1 LCYPKRGWSHPETM
15 RKVTIAALLLLTTTG
30 MAQSAPQPAPPG
42 RSAPPSLTFDQ
53 FVDRVIARE
62 GDILKLMRNLHPIAE
77 TYVQDTKSDA
87 KLGTV
92 PERDEY
98 FLGQLSFNDGLSEVS
113 YLSGPGV
120 RSKMLSGMTGLVDT
134 KPSGVDFAR
143 TLLFDPGHLDRQHY
157 EFSPVRS
164 EMLGEVRCFVIDV
177 QPQLH
182 SGNGRFLG
190 RIWVED
196 QDYHIVR
203 MNGTYV
209 GARAGVHFETWR
221 LNVLPHVWLPAYS
234 YSEAPDERSKLGPS
248 IRYKALT
255 RIWGYDLQHAGDL
268 REYAQPLSETAPID
282 TSKKKDSGYDLSG
295 SLSVRPFQYSTED
308 HIIERLQVA
317 GLMAP
322 TGDVDQILETVT
334 RNLVITNQ
342 LDIKP
347 EVRCR
352 VLLTAPLE
360 SFSFGHVIVVS
371 RGLLDV
377 VPDEATL
384 AAILAHELAHI
395 VLGHSSEDKY
405 ASWRS
410 LFFSNEKTL
419 QKFDFRLDE
428 SQEAAANHKAAEL
441 LAKSPYKDK
450 LAQAGL
456 FLKTLQLRSQELP
469 NLIHPH
475 LGNALME
482 GDELRLAELTKSAP
496 ELEITRL
503 DQIAALPLGSR
514 VKIDPWSDRVELLKV
529 KPAPVRLA
537 SEKIPFEIA
546 PVFPYLKRVQDAPTL
561 TPPTPAPPPAPTQ

>member
-1 LCYPKRGWSHPETM
+1 MPVSITTVPL
-15 RKVTIAALLLLTTTG
+15 VLLLLLTSAVG
-30 MAQSAPQPAPPG
+30 QSAPPAASPARP
-42 RSAPPSLTFDQ
+42 AALSLTFDQ
-53 FVDRVIARE
+53 FTDRVIERE
-62 GDILKLMRNLHPIAE
+62 RDIFHLMGNLHPIAE
-77 TYVQDTKSDA
+77 TYIQDTKPDV
-87 KLGTV
+87 KLGAV
-92 PERDEY
+92 PVRDEY
-98 FLGQLSFNDGLSEVS
+98 FLGQLSFKDGSFSEVS
-113 YLSGPGV
+113 YLGESGF
-120 RSKMLSGMTGLVDT
+120 RSRMMSGMTGIIDA

-143 TLLFDPGHLDRQHY
+143 IILLDPQHLDRKHY
-157 EFSPVRS
+157 NFAPVRG

-177 QPQLH
+177 QPRPH
-182 SGNGRFLG
+182 AGNGRFLG

-234 YSEAPDERSKLGPS
+234 YSEEPDEHSRLGPA

-268 REYAQPLSETAPID
+268 REYAQPLADTAPAAA
-282 TSKKKDSGYDLSG
+282 SGKKDSGYDLSG
-295 SLSVRPFQYSTED
+295 RLSARPFQYSTED
-308 HIIERLQVA
+308 NIIERLQVA

-322 TGDVDQILETVT
+322 TGGVDQVLETVT
-334 RNLVITNQ
+334 RNLIITNE

-377 VPDEATL
+377 LPDEATL
-384 AAILAHELAHI
+384 AAILAHELAHV

-405 ASWRS
+405 ASWNS
-410 LFFSNEKTL
+410 LFFPNEQIL
-419 QKFDFRLDE
+419 QKFDFRLDPA
-428 SQEAAANHKAAEL
+428 QEDAANRKAAQL

-475 LGNALME
+475 LGNSLNE
-482 GDELRLAELTKSAP
+482 GDELRLAELTKSTP
-496 ELEITRL
+496 QVDITRV
-503 DQIAALPLGSR
+503 DQISALPLGSR
-514 VKIDPWSDRVELLKV
+514 IKVNPWSDRVELIKG

-537 SEKIPFEIA
+537 SEKIPFEIT
-546 PVFPYLKRVQDAPTL
+546 PVFPYLKRVLDAPPL
-561 TPPTPAPPPAPTQ
+561 TPPTPAPTQ

>member
-1 LCYPKRGWSHPETM
+1 LSLSEYAPLEPALERM
-15 RKVTIAALLLLTTTG
+15 RFLINPGALAFLLLLSPAVG
-30 MAQSAPQPAPPG
+30 QSPPQAAGRPA
-42 RSAPPSLTFDQ
+42 AASLNFDQ
-53 FVDRVIARE
+53 FTDRMIARE
-62 GDILKLMRNLHPIAE
+62 NDVLKLIRNLHPISE
-77 TYVQDTKSDA
+77 TYIQDTKPDA
-87 KLGTV
+87 KMGAV
-92 PERDEY
+92 PVRDEY
-98 FLGQLSFNDGLSEVS
+98 FLGQLSFTNGLTEVS
-113 YLSGPGV
+113 YLGESGI
-120 RSKMLSGMTGLVDT
+120 RSRMLNGMTGMIDV

-143 TLLFDPGHLDRQHY
+143 TLLLDPGRLDREHY
-157 EFSPVRS
+157 TFTPVRS

-177 QPQLH
+177 EPVAH

-209 GARAGVHFETWR
+209 GARAGAHFETWR

-234 YSEAPDERSKLGPS
+234 YSEEPDEHSKLGPA

-268 REYAQPLSETAPID
+268 REYAEPLAESAPAVA
-282 TSKKKDSGYDLSG
+282 TGKKGSGYDLSG
-295 SLSVRPFQYSTED
+295 RLSVRPFQYSTED
-308 HIIERLQVA
+308 NIIERLQVA

-322 TGDVDQILETVT
+322 TGEVDQVLETVT
-334 RNLVITNQ
+334 RNLMITNE
-342 LDIKP
+342 LDVKP

-352 VLLTAPLE
+352 VLLTGPLE

-377 VPDEATL
+377 LPDEPTL

-395 VLGHSSEDKY
+395 LLEHSREDKY

-410 LFFSNEKTL
+410 LFFPNEQIL
-419 QKFDFRLDE
+419 QKFDFKLTDA
-428 SQEAAANHKAAEL
+428 QEEAANHKAAQL

-450 LAQAGL
+450 LASAGL
-456 FLKTLQLRSQELP
+456 FLKTLQLRSAELP

-475 LGNALME
+475 LGNGLKE
-482 GDELRLAELTKSAP
+482 GDELRLAELTKAAP
-496 ELEITRL
+496 ELEIDRA

-514 VKIDPWSDRVELLKV
+514 VRIDPWSDRVELLKV
-529 KPAPVRLA
+529 KATPVSLA
-537 SEKIPFEIA
+537 SEKIPFEIT
-546 PVFPYLKRVQDAPTL
+546 PVFPHLKRVPDAPPL
-561 TPPTPAPPPAPTQ
+561 TPPAPTQ

>member
-1 LCYPKRGWSHPETM
+1 MSVSKIAVC
-15 RKVTIAALLLLTTTG
+15 AALLMMLITAV
-30 MAQSAPQPAPPG
+30 AQTAPTPPAT
-42 RSAPPSLTFDQ
+42 PSLNFDQ
-53 FVDRVIARE
+53 FTERVISRE
-62 GDILKLMRNLHPIAE
+62 GDIVKLMRNLHPIAE
-77 TYVQDTKSDA
+77 TYVQDTKADA

-92 PERDEY
+92 PIGDEY
-98 FLGQLSFNDGLSEVS
+98 FLGQLSFDNGFTEVS
-113 YLSGPGV
+113 YLGDSGI
-120 RSKMLSGMTGLVDT
+120 RSRVMNGMTGLISSR
-134 KPSGVDFAR
+134 PSGVDFAR
-143 TLLFDPGHLDRQHY
+143 TLLLDPGHLDREHY
-157 EFSPVRS
+157 NFTPVRS
-164 EMLGEVRCFVIDV
+164 EMLGEVRCIVVDV
-177 QPQLH
+177 QPQPH

-196 QDYHIVR
+196 EDYHIVR
-203 MNGTYV
+203 MNGTFV
-209 GARAGVHFETWR
+209 GARAGTHFETWR

-234 YSEAPDERSKLGPS
+234 YSEEPDEHSKLGPS

-255 RIWGYDLQHAGDL
+255 RVWGYDLQHAGDL
-268 REYAQPLSETAPID
+268 REYAQPLADTAPAD
-282 TSKKKDSGYDLSG
+282 AKGKKTSGYDLSG
-295 SLSVRPFQYSTED
+295 RLSVRPFQYSTED
-308 HIIERLQVA
+308 NIIERLQVA

-334 RNLVITNQ
+334 RNLIITNQ

-360 SFSFGHVIVVS
+360 SFSFGHVIVLS
-371 RGLLDV
+371 RGLIDV
-377 VPDEATL
+377 LPDEATL

-405 ASWRS
+405 ASWNS

-419 QKFDFRLDE
+419 QKFDFRLDVA
-428 SQEAAANHKAAEL
+428 QEDAANHKAAEL

-456 FLKTLQLRSQELP
+456 FIKSLQARSGDLP

-475 LGNALME
+475 LGNAFA
-482 GDELRLAELTKSAP
+482 GGNELRLANLTKTAP
-496 ELEITRL
+496 NLDVARV

-514 VKIDPWSDRVELLKV
+514 VKIDPWSDRVEMLKV

-546 PVFPYLKRVQDAPTL
+546 PVFPYLKRVQDAPSL
-561 TPPTPAPPPAPTQ
+561 TPQAAAPAPTQ

>member
-1 LCYPKRGWSHPETM
+1 MSVSK
-15 RKVTIAALLLLTTTG
+15 IAVPIVALTLLASAG
-30 MAQSAPQPAPPG
+30 AQSIPPASVPAHPGTPAPN
-42 RSAPPSLTFDQ
+42 FDQ
-53 FVDRVIARE
+53 FIDRVIARE
-62 GDILKLMRNLHPIAE
+62 NDVFTLMRNLHPVSE
-77 TYVQDTKSDA
+77 TYVQDTKPDA

-92 PERDEY
+92 PERDQY
-98 FLGQLSFNDGLSEVS
+98 FLGRLSFADGISEVS
-113 YLSGPGV
+113 YLGDSSI
-120 RSKMLSGMTGLVDT
+120 RSRVKNGMTGIISP
-134 KPSGVDFAR
+134 KPSGVDYAR
-143 TLLFDPGHLDRQHY
+143 TLLLDPGHFDRQRY
-157 EFSPVRS
+157 NFTPVRS

-177 QPQLH
+177 EPQPH

-196 QDYHIVR
+196 EDYHIVR
-203 MNGTYV
+203 MNGTFV
-209 GARAGVHFETWR
+209 GARAGTHFETWR

-234 YSEAPDERSKLGPS
+234 YSEEPDEHSKLGPS

-268 REYAQPLSETAPID
+268 REYAQPLAETAPAD
-282 TSKKKDSGYDLSG
+282 AAEKKGSGYDLSG
-295 SLSVRPFQYSTED
+295 RLSVRPFQYSTED
-308 HIIERLQVA
+308 NIIERLQVA

-334 RNLVITNQ
+334 RNLIITNE

-347 EVRCR
+347 AVRCR

-360 SFSFGHVIVVS
+360 SFSFGHVIVLS
-371 RGLLDV
+371 RGLIDV
-377 VPDEATL
+377 LPDEATL

-405 ASWRS
+405 ASWNS
-410 LFFSNEKTL
+410 LFFPNEETL
-419 QKFDFRLDE
+419 QKFDFRLDPA
-428 SQEAAANHKAAEL
+428 QEDAANRKAAEL

-450 LAQAGL
+450 LAQTGL
-456 FLKTLQLRSQELP
+456 FLKTLQARSEELP

-475 LGNALME
+475 MGNALKE
-482 GDELRLAELTKSAP
+482 GDALRLANLTKSTP
-496 ELEITRL
+496 EVDISRI

-514 VKIDPWSDRVELLKV
+514 VKIDPWSDRIELLKM

-537 SEKIPFEIA
+537 SEKIPFEVT

-561 TPPTPAPPPAPTQ
+561 TPPTQ

>member
-1 LCYPKRGWSHPETM
+1 MSVSTTTVSLA
-15 RKVTIAALLLLTTTG
+15 ILLLLAPAV
-30 MAQSAPQPAPPG
+30 AQLPAHPA
-42 RSAPPSLTFDQ
+42 SPSLTFDQ
-53 FVDRVIARE
+53 FTDRVIERE
-62 GDILKLMRNLHPIAE
+62 HDIFNLMRNLHPVAE
-77 TYVQDTKSDA
+77 TYVQDTKPDA
-87 KLGTV
+87 KLGAV
-92 PERDEY
+92 PVRDQY
-98 FLGQLSFNDGLSEVS
+98 FLGQLSFKDGFSEVS
-113 YLSGPGV
+113 YLGDSGI
-120 RSKMLSGMTGLVDT
+120 RSRVLSGMTGIIDE

-143 TLLFDPGHLDRQHY
+143 TLLFDPGHLDRKHY
-157 EFSPVRS
+157 NFTPVRS
-164 EMLGEVRCFVIDV
+164 EMLGDVRCFVIDV
-177 QPQLH
+177 QPQPH

-209 GARAGVHFETWR
+209 GAREGVHFETWR

-234 YSEAPDERSKLGPS
+234 YSEEPDEHSKLGPA

-255 RIWGYDLQHAGDL
+255 RVWGYDLQHAGDL
-268 REYAQPLSETAPID
+268 REYAQPLADEVPADATR
-282 TSKKKDSGYDLSG
+282 KKDSGVDLSG
-295 SLSVRPFQYSTED
+295 RLSVRKFQYSTED
-308 HIIERLQVA
+308 NIIERLQVA

-322 TGDVDQILETVT
+322 DGDVDQILETVT
-334 RNLVITNQ
+334 RNLIITNQ

-377 VPDEATL
+377 LPDEATL
-384 AAILAHELAHI
+384 AAILAHELGHI

-405 ASWRS
+405 ASWNS

-428 SQEAAANHKAAEL
+428 AQEDAANRKAAEL

-450 LAQAGL
+450 LAEAGL
-456 FLKTLQLRSQELP
+456 FLKTLQLRSAELP

-475 LGNALME
+475 LGNALKE
-482 GDELRLAELTKSAP
+482 GDELRLAELTKTAP
-496 ELEITRL
+496 KLEIASV

-514 VKIDPWSDRVELLKV
+514 VKIDPWSDRIELLKA
-529 KPAPVRLA
+529 KAAPVRLA
-537 SEKIPFEIA
+537 SEKIPFEIT
-546 PVFPYLKRVQDAPTL
+546 PVFPYLKRVPDAPSL
-561 TPPTPAPPPAPTQ
+561 TPQTAPQAPTQ

>member
-1 LCYPKRGWSHPETM
+1 MPVST
-15 RKVTIAALLLLTTTG
+15 TTAALFLLLLVTPAV
-30 MAQSAPQPAPPG
+30 AQAPKANFPAHPG
-42 RSAPPSLTFDQ
+42 APTMNFDQ
-53 FVDRVIARE
+53 FTERVMARE
-62 GDILKLMRNLHPIAE
+62 GDVLKLMHNLHPIAE

-92 PERDEY
+92 PARDEY
-98 FLGQLSFNDGLSEVS
+98 FLGQLSFKDGFSEVS
-113 YLSGPGV
+113 YLGDNGI
-120 RSKMLSGMTGLVDT
+120 RSRVLNGMTGLIDT
-134 KPSGVDFAR
+134 RPSGVDFAR
-143 TLLFDPGHLDRQHY
+143 TILLDPGHFDREHY
-157 EFSPVRS
+157 DFNPVRS
-164 EMLGEVRCFVIDV
+164 EMLGEVHCLVIDV
-177 QPQLH
+177 APLAH

-234 YSEAPDERSKLGPS
+234 YSEEPDEHSRFGPS

-268 REYAQPLSETAPID
+268 REYAQPLAEAAPAD
-282 TSKKKDSGYDLSG
+282 TRGKGKKESGYDLSG
-295 SLSVRPFQYSTED
+295 RLSVRPFQYSTED
-308 HIIERLQVA
+308 NIIERLQVA

-334 RNLVITNQ
+334 RNLIITNE
-342 LDIKP
+342 LDVKP
-347 EVRCR
+347 EIRCR

-377 VPDEATL
+377 VPDEAAL

-395 VLGHSSEDKY
+395 LLGHSPEDKY
-405 ASWRS
+405 ASWNS
-410 LFFSNEKTL
+410 LYFSNEKTL
-419 QKFDFRLDE
+419 QKFDFRQDE
-428 SQEAAANHKAAEL
+428 AQEEAANHKAAEL

-450 LAQAGL
+450 LAQTGL
-456 FLKTLQLRSQELP
+456 FLKTLKLRSEELP
-469 NLIHPH
+469 NLMNPH
-475 LGNALME
+475 FGNALQE
-482 GDELRLAELTKSAP
+482 GDTLRLAELTKSTP
-496 ELEITRL
+496 ELEIARV

-514 VKIDPWSDRVELLKV
+514 IKIDPWSDRVELLKV
-529 KPAPVRLA
+529 KTGPVRLA
-537 SEKIPFEIA
+537 SEKIPFEIT

-561 TPPTPAPPPAPTQ
+561 IPVTPAPTQ